1 MIRAAV
7 LALAAA
13 GCAPMPV
20 AQAERLCRNQ
30 GSAGGAQ
37 VGGMARIGL
46 SAGPDGTRIE
56 RRLDL
61 DVTATTLAGGG
72 EEAWRRCVHRNSGR
86 FPSGPYPS

>member
-1 MIRAAV
+1 
-7 LALAAA
+7 
-13 GCAPMPV
+13 MPV
-20 AQAERLCRNQ
+20 AQAERLCRDQ
-30 GSAGGAQ
+30 VAAASAQAASARAASARVGGVQ

-61 DVTATTLAGGG
+61 DATTTTRAGSG

-86 FPSGPYPS
+86 LPSGPYPS